1 MNRRGKPP
9 VFALTTFSLLAVAAS
24 VVLAFLAAEVY
35 NIGAP
40 AQVVGPN
47 TTDVLAMDVF
57 LADNTVQDVKIMP
70 GERASALGDDITYF
84 DFVNGFS
91 GYFRRQGQPR
101 RQRADRAGRPELG

>member
-47 TTDVLAMDVF
+47 TTDVLAMDIFLYYKVYLSQTVQSQVF
-57 LADNTVQDVKIMP
+57 LVGCIGGWAGGICFGLTQLKPVL
-70 GERASALGDDITYF
+70 LGMA
-84 DFVNGFS
+84 
-91 GYFRRQGQPR
+91 RRR
-101 RQRADRAGRPELG
+101 